1 MAVELILWR
10 HAQAVDGLPDL
21 ERALTPRGGKDAARV
36 GGWLRE
42 RIPAGPVTVLCS
54 PARRTRQTAD
64 ALGID
69 YRVLEALAPGVSAEA
84 AISAIGG
91 PDRRE
96 GTVIVVGH
104 NPWIGEVVA
113 RWVSGTPG
121 PWPIRKGGF
130 WWLSWRT
137 GPGAGDVRV
146 RAVMS
151 PELLR

>member
-1 MAVELILWR
+1 MDLILWR
-10 HAQAVDGLPDL
+10 HAQAVDGVPDL
-21 ERALTPRGGKDAARV
+21 GRALTPRGEKDAARV

-42 RIPAGPVTVLCS
+42 RLPEGAVTVLCS

-69 YRVLEALAPGVSAEA
+69 YEVIDALAPGATAQA
-84 AISAIGG
+84 AIAASGW
-91 PDRRE
+91 PDRRD

-104 NPWIGEVVA
+104 NPWIGEAVA
-113 RWVSGTPG
+113 LLVSGAAR
-121 PWPIRKGGF
+121 PWPMRKGAF

-137 GPGAGDVRV
+137 GRGVGEVLV
-146 RAVMS
+146 RAALS